1 MPRKDKTGP
10 QGEGSMTGRGRGKCN
25 PKDRASAPKGRGGKR
40 SGRRAGKGQRQGG
53 QARVSVEVLEEGLSE
68 AKISSPNNLSEGRT
82 YLQ

>member
-1 MPRKDKTGP
+1 MENAIRRIEHLRHRDGAA
-10 QGEGSMTGRGRGKCN
+10 N
-25 PKDRASAPKGRGGKR
+25 DRAGEPAKASAR
-40 SGRRAGKGQRQGG
+40 G